1 MNSEIALNRIE
12 AMQIYVGVAEL
23 ASFTQT
29 ANAMGLPKASIST
42 AVQQLESELGTRLLH
57 RTTRRVQMT
66 QDGQVFYE
74 RCKDLL
80 ADFEELQN
88 LFRSSDTALQGR
100 LRVDMPSAV
109 ARDIV
114 LPRLP
119 EFLRAH
125 PALNVELS
133 STDRRVD
140 LIREGFDCV
149 LRVGALGDSNLI
161 ARPLGF
167 YRMVNCASPAYI
179 AQFGL
184 PQHPDDLADHRL
196 IHYVMNLGA
205 RDVGFEYR
213 SPDKAGDV
221 VYVPM
226 VGALTV
232 NNSDAYYGACL
243 AGLGIIQVPEV
254 GVRAALDRGELVE
267 LMPDYR
273 AAPMPVSL
281 VYANRRHQPRRVQV
295 FMNWLD
301 EIMRPRLIADLTD
314 EAG

>member
-1 MNSEIALNRIE
+1 MNRIE
-12 AMQIYVGVAEL
+12 AMQIYVSVAEL

-88 LFRSSDTALQGR
+88 LFRSNETALQGR

-109 ARDIV
+109 AKDLV

-119 EFLRAH
+119 EFLLAH
-125 PALNVELS
+125 PALNIELS

-161 ARPLGF
+161 ARPLGY
-167 YRMVNCASPAYI
+167 YRMINCASPGYI

-184 PQHPDDLADHRL
+184 PQHPDELVGHRL
-196 IHYVMNLGA
+196 IHYVLTLGA
-205 RDVGFEYR
+205 RDSGFEYQ
-213 SPDKAGDV
+213 DLDDAGKV
-221 VYVPM
+221 KTIAM
-226 VGALTV
+226 NGALTV

-243 AGLGIIQVPEV
+243 AGLGMIQVPEAGIRV
-254 GVRAALDRGELVE
+254 ALDSGQLVE
-267 LMPDYR
+267 LMPRYR
-273 AAPMPVSL
+273 AVPMPVSL

-301 EIMRPRLIADLTD
+301 AIMRPRLMRNAS
-314 EAG
+314 

>member
-1 MNSEIALNRIE
+1 MNRIE
-12 AMQIYVGVAEL
+12 AMQIYVSVAEL

-29 ANAMGLPKASIST
+29 ANTMGLPKASIST

-80 ADFEELQN
+80 ADLEELQN
-88 LFRSSDTALQGR
+88 LFRSSETALQGR
-100 LRVDMPSAV
+100 LRVDMPSGV
-109 ARDIV
+109 AKDVV

-119 EFLRAH
+119 EFLQAH
-125 PALNVELS
+125 PAMNIELS

-161 ARPLGF
+161 ARPLGY
-167 YRMVNCASPAYI
+167 YRMINCASPGYVT
-179 AQFGL
+179 QFGL
-184 PQHPDDLADHRL
+184 PQHPDELAGHRL
-196 IHYVMNLGA
+196 IHYVMTLGA
-205 RDVGFEYR
+205 RDSGFEYQ
-213 SPDKAGDV
+213 DADDAGTV
-221 VYVPM
+221 KTVAM
-226 VGALTV
+226 NGALTV

-243 AGLGIIQVPEV
+243 AGLGIIQVPEA
-254 GVRAALDRGELVE
+254 GVRAALDSGQLVE
-267 LMPDYR
+267 LMPNYR
-273 AAPMPVSL
+273 SAPMPVSL

-301 EIMRPRLIADLTD
+301 AIMKPRLIIAP
-314 EAG
+314 AR

>member
-1 MNSEIALNRIE
+1 MNRIE
-12 AMQIYVGVAEL
+12 AMQIYVSVAEL

-29 ANAMGLPKASIST
+29 ANTMGLPKASIST

-88 LFRSSDTALQGR
+88 LFRSSETALQGR
-100 LRVDMPSAV
+100 LRVDMPSGV
-109 ARDIV
+109 AKDVV

-119 EFLRAH
+119 EFLQAH
-125 PALNVELS
+125 PAMNIELS

-161 ARPLGF
+161 ARPLGY
-167 YRMVNCASPAYI
+167 YRMINCASPGYVT
-179 AQFGL
+179 QFGL
-184 PQHPDDLADHRL
+184 PQHPDELAGHRL
-196 IHYVMNLGA
+196 IHYVMTLGA
-205 RDVGFEYR
+205 RDSGFEYQ
-213 SPDKAGDV
+213 DADDAGTV
-221 VYVPM
+221 KTVAM
-226 VGALTV
+226 NGALTV

-243 AGLGIIQVPEV
+243 AGLGIIQVPEA
-254 GVRAALDRGELVE
+254 GVRAALDSGQLVE
-267 LMPDYR
+267 LMPNYR
-273 AAPMPVSL
+273 SAPMPVSL

-301 EIMRPRLIADLTD
+301 AIMKPRLIIAP
-314 EAG
+314 AR

>member
-1 MNSEIALNRIE
+1 MNRIE
-12 AMQIYVGVAEL
+12 AMQIYVSVAEL

-29 ANAMGLPKASIST
+29 ANTMGLPKASIST

-88 LFRSSDTALQGR
+88 LFRSSETALQGR
-100 LRVDMPSAV
+100 LRVDMPSGV
-109 ARDIV
+109 AKDVV

-119 EFLRAH
+119 EFLQAH
-125 PALNVELS
+125 PAMNIELS

-161 ARPLGF
+161 ARPLGY
-167 YRMVNCASPAYI
+167 YRMINCASPGYVT
-179 AQFGL
+179 QFGL
-184 PQHPDDLADHRL
+184 PQHPDELAGHRL
-196 IHYVMNLGA
+196 IHYVMTLGA
-205 RDVGFEYR
+205 RDSGFEYQ
-213 SPDKAGDV
+213 DADDAGTV
-221 VYVPM
+221 KTVAM
-226 VGALTV
+226 NGALTV

-243 AGLGIIQVPEV
+243 AGLGIIQVPEA
-254 GVRAALDRGELVE
+254 GVRAALDSGQLVE
-267 LMPDYR
+267 LLPNYR

-301 EIMRPRLIADLTD
+301 AIMKPRLIIAP
-314 EAG
+314 AR

>member
-1 MNSEIALNRIE
+1 LNSEAILNRIE
-12 AMQIYVGVAEL
+12 AMQIFVHVAEL

-29 ANAMGLPKASIST
+29 ADTMGLPKASIST

-80 ADFEELQN
+80 ADLEELQG
-88 LFRSSDTALQGR
+88 LFRNDQAALQGR

-119 EFLRAH
+119 EFLQAH
-125 PALNVELS
+125 PALDIELS

-149 LRVGALGDSNLI
+149 LRIGVLGDSSHI
-161 ARPLGF
+161 ARPLGG
-167 YRMVNCASPAYI
+167 YRMVNCASPGYVSH
-179 AQFGL
+179 FGF
-184 PQHPDDLADHRL
+184 PQHLDELAGHRL
-196 IHYVMNLGA
+196 IHYVSTFGA
-205 RDVGFEYR
+205 RDSGFEYLD
-213 SPDKAGDV
+213 PDNAGSV
-221 VYVPM
+221 KYIAM
-226 VGALTV
+226 KGALTV
-232 NNSDAYYGACL
+232 NSSDAYLGACL
-243 AGLGIIQVPEV
+243 AGLGIIQVPED
-254 GVRAALDRGELVE
+254 GVRAVLDSGQLVE
-267 LMPDYR
+267 LMPQYR

-301 EIMRPRLIADLTD
+301 AIMRPRLVPGQT
-314 EAG
+314 